1 MWLPAWAGWASA
13 CGEAEGGADPP
24 LPSSHCLGASL
35 RSLAPRAL
43 HTVLPRGRRGLGAG
57 PSFTSMDIL
66 HLGNLCLRF
75 LFLLTL
81 ILNDAL
87 LKRKINKAVK
97 SSCTEFT

>member
-1 MWLPAWAGWASA
+1 MWLPAWAGRALA

-24 LPSSHCLGASL
+24 PPSSHCLGASL
-35 RSLAPRAL
+35 RSLVFRAL
-43 HTVLPRGRRGLGAG
+43 QYYPEGEGALGAG
-57 PSFTSMDIL
+57 PSLSSMDIL

-97 SSCTEFT
+97 SSRTEFT